1 MAVLY
6 AGGDISKEIEEQYE
20 KILDLVID
28 RLERAD
34 DKACR
39 NIRFRKCFTDYA

>member
-6 AGGDISKEIEEQYE
+6 AGGNIGKEIEEQMKKFY
-20 KILDLVID
+20 ID

-34 DKACR
+34 DKTCR
-39 NIRFRKCFTDYA
+39 NITFRKCFTDYT